1 MSQKKIQ
8 VIILGD
14 GAVGK
19 TSLLKMYQDKQFTQS
34 HMATIGLDYVSST
47 FHSPKGED
55 IAVKIWDTAG
65 QERFRTITYSF
76 YKQANG
82 VIVTFDVT
90 NATSFNNV
98 KNWLESIYQHADPN
112 IVKALVGN
120 KIDLEN
126 DRVVTYEEAKRLADQ
141 NKMPYFE
148 TSAKLNKNVDELIN
162 HMMENVYS
170 KMFSSMAAGESG
182 RDTNTVVIK
191 QGNKDNGGSAGGPP
205 KKSGC
210 C

>member
-1 MSQKKIQ
+1 
-8 VIILGD
+8 
-14 GAVGK
+14 
-19 TSLLKMYQDKQFTQS
+19 
-34 HMATIGLDYVSST
+34 MATIGLDYVSTT
-47 FHSPKGED
+47 FKTPKAGDD

-82 VIVTFDVT
+82 VIVCFDVT
-90 NATSFNNV
+90 NQTSFTNI

-120 KIDLEN
+120 KIDLE
-126 DRVVTYEEAKRLADQ
+126 DQRVVPYEDAKLLADQ

-148 TSAKLNKNVDELIN
+148 TSAKLNANVDELIN
-162 HMMENVYS
+162 HMMQQVYN
-170 KMFSSMAAGESG
+170 KMFAVGAEGTG

-191 QGNKDNGGSAGGPP
+191 KSEHGGEVAASG
-205 KKSGC
+205 KKKGGC

>member
-1 MSQKKIQ
+1 M
-8 VIILGD
+8 V
-14 GAVGK
+14 
-19 TSLLKMYQDKQFTQS
+19 QS
-34 HMATIGLDYVSST
+34 ERRPTIGLDYVSST
-47 FHSPKGED
+47 YKSPKGED

-120 KIDLEN
+120 KIDLD
-126 DRVVTYEEAKRLADQ
+126 DRVVSTEEAKRLADQ
-141 NKMPYFE
+141 HKMPYFE
-148 TSAKLNKNVDELIN
+148 TSAKLNKNVDELISY
-162 HMMENVYS
+162 MMVQVYD
-170 KMFSSMAAGESG
+170 KMYAAGHSASERETG
-182 RDTNTVVIK
+182 TVVIK
-191 QGNKDNGGSAGGPP
+191 KQAGAGEAAEE
-205 KKSGC
+205 KKKKGC

>member
-1 MSQKKIQ
+1 
-8 VIILGD
+8 
-14 GAVGK
+14 
-19 TSLLKMYQDKQFTQS
+19 
-34 HMATIGLDYVSST
+34 MATIGLDYVSSVYKA
-47 FHSPKGED
+47 PKGED

-98 KNWLESIYQHADPN
+98 KNWLDSINQHADPS

-120 KIDLEN
+120 KIDLE
-126 DRVVTYEEAKRLADQ
+126 DSRVVSYEDAKHLADA
-141 NKMPYFE
+141 NRMPYFE
-148 TSAKLNKNVDELIN
+148 TSAKLNKNVDDLIS
-162 HMMENVYS
+162 HMMEEVYQ
-170 KMFSSMAAGESG
+170 KMFSGSNVESNG

-191 QGNKDNGGSAGGPP
+191 
-205 KKSGC
+205 
-210 C
+210 

>member
-1 MSQKKIQ
+1 MLTLVFSYR
-8 VIILGD
+8 
-14 GAVGK
+14 
-19 TSLLKMYQDKQFTQS
+19 YQDKQFTQS

-47 FHSPKGED
+47 YRSPKGED

-65 QERFRTITYSF
+65 QERFRTITYAF

-90 NATSFNNV
+90 NAASFTNV

-120 KIDLEN
+120 KCDLD
-126 DRVVTYEEAKRLADQ
+126 DRVVSVEEAKRLADQ
-141 NKMPYFE
+141 HKMPYFD
-148 TSAKLNKNVDELIN
+148 TSAKLNQNVDELIN
-162 HMMENVYS
+162 YMMEQVYL
-170 KMFSSMAAGESG
+170 KMFAAPSGGAGASEG
-182 RDTNTVVIK
+182 RDTNTLVIK
-191 QGNKDNGGSAGGPP
+191 KKDGREDE
-205 KKSGC
+205 KKKKGGC

>member
-1 MSQKKIQ
+1 MLRNEKPKIW
-8 VIILGD
+8 GD
-14 GAVGK
+14 NLTGTECAL
-19 TSLLKMYQDKQFTQS
+19 TPSSTYRYQDKQFTQS
-34 HMATIGLDYVSST
+34 HMATIGLDYVST
-47 FHSPKGED
+47 TYKAPKAGEE

-65 QERFRTITYSF
+65 QERFRTITYAF

-82 VIVTFDVT
+82 VIVCFDVT
-90 NATSFNNV
+90 NQASFNNV

-120 KIDLEN
+120 KIDLE
-126 DRVVTYEEAKRLADQ
+126 DQRQVSFEEAKLLADQ

-148 TSAKLNKNVDELIN
+148 TSAKLNANIDELIS
-162 HMMENVYS
+162 HLMAQVYN
-170 KMFSSMAAGESG
+170 KMFAPGAEGTG

-191 QGNKDNGGSAGGPP
+191 KSEREEPSG
-205 KKSGC
+205 KKKGGC